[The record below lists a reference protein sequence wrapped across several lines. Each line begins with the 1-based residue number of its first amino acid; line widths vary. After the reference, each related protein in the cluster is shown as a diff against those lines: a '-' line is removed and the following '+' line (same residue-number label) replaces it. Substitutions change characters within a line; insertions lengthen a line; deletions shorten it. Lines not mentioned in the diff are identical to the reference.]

1 MTPDT
6 PALMPNFTSRRA
18 PAHISA
24 AIIGLLRLGVD
35 VNNVDFLVVGEY
47 ESYRGEV
54 RSQRPEPGTELHPDT
69 HISLEVACL
78 SAVDQ
83 IPYQFF
89 YGLGSAASAGKA
101 WEEAAR
107 RLMAPFDAALVRSQ
121 GVARYHSL
129 KLTYGH
135 YDRAQLERFVDIFDV
150 KPPDI
155 RLSQRELLVL
165 ASLLPAYNEWAG
177 NARGIAEA
185 LELMFRLRFEI
196 IQNVACRFPIPSRL
210 HYRLGQKKAGLG
222 RDTLVGDSF
231 TEADSAFL
239 VVVRDLDPEQVTDLL
254 PGKPLRQKL
263 DWFLKLAVPG
273 NLVCTIRLMPR
284 RTGVRLGSAEM
295 PAHLGLATC
304 L

>member
-1 MTPDT
+1 MTPES
-6 PALMPNFTSRRA
+6 PALMPNLTSRRA

-24 AIIGLLRLGVD
+24 AIIALLRLGVD
-35 VNNVDFLVVGEY
+35 INNVDILAVGEY
-47 ESYRGEV
+47 ENYRGEV
-54 RSQRPEPGTELHPDT
+54 RSQRPEPGTELQMDT
-69 HISLEVACL
+69 RISLEVGCL

-83 IPYQFF
+83 MPYQFF
-89 YGLGSAASAGKA
+89 YGLGSAAAAGKA

-121 GVARYHSL
+121 GLARYHTL

-135 YDRAQLERFVDIFDV
+135 YDRPQLERFIGIFDV
-150 KPPDI
+150 TPPDV
-155 RLSQRELLVL
+155 RLSQRDLLVL
-165 ASLLPAYNEWAG
+165 ASLLPTYNEWAG
-177 NARGIAEA
+177 NARGITEA
-185 LELMFRLRFEI
+185 LALMFGLRFEI
-196 IQNVACRFPIPSRL
+196 IQNVACRYPIPSRL

-239 VVVRDLDPEQVTDLL
+239 VVVRDLDPDQVTELL
-254 PGKPLRQKL
+254 PGKPLRKKL
-263 DWFLKLAVPG
+263 DWFIKLAVPG

-284 RTGVRLGSAEM
+284 RTGVRLGSAEQ
-295 PAHLGLATC
+295 PAHLGLASC